1 MDSWVMIQK
10 RRVGVITISLFLLL
24 FLSSFVYGNGVPGW
38 DSINPPSVN
47 SDWTL

>member
-10 RRVGVITISLFLLL
+10 RRAGVIMISLFLLL

-38 DSINPPSVN
+38 DSINPPFVH